1 MKQSIRLYIIPTYK
15 NSHAT
20 NSYVFDKENE
30 NTLDIVWL
38 DNALT
43 ELKNEYN
50 ILQTEI
56 CGGEITSLSD
66 FYFNMLFH
74 LIQIN
79 CNKIIVST
87 DFIDFNKSM
96 INYCDIINV
105 KYNFNGYSKNKDI
118 VYSNI
123 KAAVSEGKII
133 NIKSLDIS
141 CKVNSRAII
150 DDLNKLRIKS
160 CEIVPYHQ
168 SIYSKVKAMNY
179 HDHEELIK
187 QYLFLVRTMKFAFQ
201 NKLQLDGILPI
212 DNYNVKN
219 IYITPNNKFAVTEF
233 DKDNK
238 FKLCECDDLSSLQ
251 KKIREMENLR
261 DNFCYNCDSKLRC
274 LANRLINLN
283 YIGESCSGFK
293 DLIKYYD
300 K

>member
-1 MKQSIRLYIIPTYK
+1 
-15 NSHAT
+15 
-20 NSYVFDKENE
+20 
-30 NTLDIVWL
+30 
-38 DNALT
+38 
-43 ELKNEYN
+43 
-50 ILQTEI
+50 
-56 CGGEITSLSD
+56 
-66 FYFNMLFH
+66 MLFH

-118 VYSNI
+118 LSLEYKANLIYSLKTKNI
-123 KAAVSEGKII
+123 NES

-150 DDLNKLRIKS
+150 DDLNKLKIKS
-160 CEIVPYHQ
+160 WEIVPYHQ

-179 HDHEELIK
+179 HDYEELIK
-187 QYLFLVRTMKFAFQ
+187 QYLFLVKTMKFAFQ